1 MQTNEV
7 SSSRAFPTRMAKKC
21 QVDLIKSH
29 LPESL
34 AKKVVVVAALIES
47 PITRSGLER
56 KGLIPSAE
64 NREEADIALLVMR
77 EMQLLPQKVND
88 LMTLEPLLRQ
98 LLAF

>member
-1 MQTNEV
+1 
-7 SSSRAFPTRMAKKC
+7 MAKKC

-34 AKKVVVVAALIES
+34 AKKVAVVAALIES

-64 NREEADIALLVMR
+64 NREADIALLVMR